1 MTTLLL
7 DQTAWDLVL
16 DANNN
21 VALAGY
27 PYSVAQDV
35 ATACRTFLGDCYFD
49 QTIGLPY
56 PQMLGQLPPLAF
68 VRAQLVNA
76 ALTVPTVVKATVLN
90 LALNA
95 NRQLTGS
102 IEVIDTQGLTIGAH
116 F

>member
-7 DQTAWDLVL
+7 DQAAWDLVL
-16 DANNN
+16 DANGN

-35 ATACRTFLGDCYFD
+35 ASACRTFLGDCYFD

-56 PQMLGQLPPLAF
+56 SQLLGQLPPLAF
-68 VRAQLVNA
+68 VRAQLVKA
-76 ALTVPTVVKATVLN
+76 ALTVPTAVQAKVLN
-90 LALNA
+90 LALGA
-95 NRQLTGS
+95 NRQLTGG